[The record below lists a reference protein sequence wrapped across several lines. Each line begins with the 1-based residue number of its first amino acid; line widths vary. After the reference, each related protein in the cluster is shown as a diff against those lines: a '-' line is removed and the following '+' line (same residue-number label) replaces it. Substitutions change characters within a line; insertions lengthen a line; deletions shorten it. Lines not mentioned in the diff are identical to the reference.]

1 MEDMRTIGKMR
12 RDKAISMA
20 MKRKEE
26 YLGAR
31 VPKELRDRV
40 VERAKRLGIPVSILI
55 RNILEEAFKEDAV
68 DSGVL
73 SSFADSNDKNIN
85 LENFSSVIG
94 WESIRLNKTVECS
107 GCKVVLQKGTK
118 AYIGLGSLQPVV
130 VCCSCRDGTQ

>member
-1 MEDMRTIGKMR
+1 MEDMRAIGKMR

-68 DSGVL
+68 DSGML
-73 SSFADSNDKNIN
+73 SSSAGSNDKNVN
-85 LENFSSVIG
+85 LQNFSSVIG
-94 WESIRLNKTVECS
+94 WESIQLNKTVECS
-107 GCKVVLQKGTK
+107 GCGVILQKGTK
-118 AYIGLGSLQPVV
+118 ADIGLGSLQPVV
-130 VCCSCRDGTQ
+130 VCCSCKDGIQ